1 MQVFDKFLEFDY
13 KKDTGLVNM
22 TSGFFVL
29 FLKRLF
35 EKEDRALLV
44 VTPNG
49 YEARKLYNK
58 FDDNVILFE
67 DDDLNL
73 GDGSCVSPEMRIDR
87 INALDSLVSDGKRIV
102 FTDTRGFLRKLPKP
116 SLFNSRNINFKV
128 GFSFSASE
136 IVNKLS
142 SFGYTRSSVVSK
154 TGDFSVR
161 GFVLD
166 IFPINEDNPVRI
178 EFFGDDIESI
188 RYFDANSQK
197 SSYEIDEFKVLPFSE
212 NIDGND
218 SSVLDYLKNPI
229 VIYKDYEQI
238 KFMYDKMVVDDFN
251 FGVDTKNSFFDISD
265 MNVFDKLYYFDFDSC
280 VNCDF
285 LSSIISFDVSRVPVF
300 NEDFSFIN
308 KYIGDAVK
316 NLKTVVLCVTTSNF
330 NGFLE
335 RIIEPFVITS
345 FDNIYEGKIN
355 VVNKKLAEGFEVNNY
370 VFLTDYELF
379 GKKSVVYKKSR
390 FKNSSRIRDLSK
402 INIGDYVVHDTHGIG
417 IYNGIRVLLKN
428 GVKSDYLEI
437 IYDKGDKLYIP
448 VDKLS
453 LISKYNGKDGYVP
466 KINALNSTAWV
477 KAKNRIKEKI
487 KYEAER
493 LIKVQAEREV
503 KKGFA
508 FSKDQPLQKM
518 FEAEF
523 VYEPTSDQLR
533 ALSEIKADME
543 SVTPMDRILC
553 GDVGYGKTE
562 VAFRAMF
569 KAVLDGKQVLYLCP
583 TTLLCRQ
590 QYEVAVD
597 RFKNY
602 PVNIGVLNRF
612 VSSGQVKRT
621 LEDISSGKVDII
633 FGTHR
638 ALSNDVSFNDLGLL
652 VIDEEQRFGVAHKE
666 KIKEIKSGVDVLTL
680 TATPIPRTLQMSIL
694 GIKDMSLIET
704 PPKNRKSVVTY
715 VTPYD
720 KKLIREVIYKELSRD
735 GQVFILYNRVE
746 DIERK
751 VFMFR
756 ELVPDASFGFAHGKM
771 NKDSFEQVMD
781 DFINKKFDV
790 LVCTTIIETGVDI
803 PNVNSLIVLDAD
815 RFGLSQLYQIR
826 GRVGRSDNVAYAY
839 LMYEKGKVLT
849 ETAVK
854 RLKVIKDFT
863 ELGSGFSIAAR
874 DLSIRGA
881 GDILGSEQAGFI
893 DTVGIDMY
901 MKMLNEEV
909 AKLKGV
915 YSEPP
920 SDDNNYNLA
929 IHSHVEDSYVM
940 DEDVKIEIHRM
951 INGIDSFEHLQSV
964 KIDIEDRFGPVPEN
978 LFVYMN
984 EKLFENIAKKLGIFK
999 IFDNN
1004 KYREVFFCKDASL
1017 EIDYE
1022 DFFVKAIAVNK
1033 NFKFSYKND
1042 ILMIK
1047 LFYKD
1052 SDHNVVFDF
1061 NELFKGLL

>member
-1 MQVFDKFLEFDY
+1 
-13 KKDTGLVNM
+13 
-22 TSGFFVL
+22 
-29 FLKRLF
+29 
-35 EKEDRALLV
+35 
-44 VTPNG
+44 
-49 YEARKLYNK
+49 
-58 FDDNVILFE
+58 
-67 DDDLNL
+67 
-73 GDGSCVSPEMRIDR
+73 
-87 INALDSLVSDGKRIV
+87 
-102 FTDTRGFLRKLPKP
+102 
-116 SLFNSRNINFKV
+116 
-128 GFSFSASE
+128 
-136 IVNKLS
+136 
-142 SFGYTRSSVVSK
+142 
-154 TGDFSVR
+154 
-161 GFVLD
+161 
-166 IFPINEDNPVRI
+166 
-178 EFFGDDIESI
+178 
-188 RYFDANSQK
+188 
-197 SSYEIDEFKVLPFSE
+197 
-212 NIDGND
+212 
-218 SSVLDYLKNPI
+218 
-229 VIYKDYEQI
+229 
-238 KFMYDKMVVDDFN
+238 
-251 FGVDTKNSFFDISD
+251 
-265 MNVFDKLYYFDFDSC
+265 
-280 VNCDF
+280 
-285 LSSIISFDVSRVPVF
+285 
-300 NEDFSFIN
+300 
-308 KYIGDAVK
+308 
-316 NLKTVVLCVTTSNF
+316 
-330 NGFLE
+330 
-335 RIIEPFVITS
+335 
-345 FDNIYEGKIN
+345 
-355 VVNKKLAEGFEVNNY
+355 
-370 VFLTDYELF
+370 
-379 GKKSVVYKKSR
+379 
-390 FKNSSRIRDLSK
+390 
-402 INIGDYVVHDTHGIG
+402 
-417 IYNGIRVLLKN
+417 
-428 GVKSDYLEI
+428 
-437 IYDKGDKLYIP
+437 
-448 VDKLS
+448 
-453 LISKYNGKDGYVP
+453 
-466 KINALNSTAWV
+466 
-477 KAKNRIKEKI
+477 
-487 KYEAER
+487 
-493 LIKVQAEREV
+493 
-503 KKGFA
+503 
-508 FSKDQPLQKM
+508 
-518 FEAEF
+518 
-523 VYEPTSDQLR
+523 
-533 ALSEIKADME
+533 
-543 SVTPMDRILC
+543 
-553 GDVGYGKTE
+553 
-562 VAFRAMF
+562 
-569 KAVLDGKQVLYLCP
+569 
-583 TTLLCRQ
+583 
-590 QYEVAVD
+590 
-597 RFKNY
+597 
-602 PVNIGVLNRF
+602 
-612 VSSGQVKRT
+612 
-621 LEDISSGKVDII
+621 
-633 FGTHR
+633 
-638 ALSNDVSFNDLGLL
+638 
-652 VIDEEQRFGVAHKE
+652 
-666 KIKEIKSGVDVLTL
+666 
-680 TATPIPRTLQMSIL
+680 
-694 GIKDMSLIET
+694 MSLIET

-1052 SDHNVVFDF
+1052 SDHDVVFDF